1 MDNSNISI
9 NFMSDNAIVETISN
23 FIKHHRLEQNKTQSQ
38 LATEAG
44 INRSTLVEF
53 EKGKRANM
61 ITFIQLLRA
70 LNLLHVIK
78 QFEIQQQLS
87 PIQLAELEQ
96 SKRKRASKTKLPL
109 TQRMKKNKSNW

>member
-1 MDNSNISI
+1 MDKANKHI
-9 NFMSDNAIVETISN
+9 NAMSDNAIVETISA

-53 EKGKRANM
+53 EKGKRANI

-70 LNLLHVIK
+70 LDLLHVLK
-78 QFEIQQQLS
+78 EFEIQQQLS

-96 SKRKRASKTKLPL
+96 AKRKRASKTKTSTKR
-109 TQRMKKNKSNW
+109 TQSDW